1 MTMPMPDEEADVID
15 SLVGITPG
23 SALDAIRRR
32 RPDARAQA
40 QASYRA
46 LFAPDDPGGVSA
58 TERFAASVFVA
69 GLHRDA
75 PTASFYAAR
84 LSESGAPAELR
95 GAIEAAVSAAGGQ
108 GPYGSYPAGPLS
120 HEDRA
125 GPTWRVAPETSQAL
139 GPR

>member
-32 RPDARAQA
+32 RPQARAQA

-46 LFAPDDPGGVSA
+46 LFAPDDPGGITA
-58 TERFAASVFVA
+58 TERFAAAAFVA
-69 GLHRDA
+69 GLHQDA

-84 LSESGAPAELR
+84 LSESGTSAELCR
-95 GAIEAAVSAAGGQ
+95 AVKAAVAAARAQ
-108 GPYGSYPAGPLS
+108 G
-120 HEDRA
+120 
-125 GPTWRVAPETSQAL
+125 
-139 GPR
+139 